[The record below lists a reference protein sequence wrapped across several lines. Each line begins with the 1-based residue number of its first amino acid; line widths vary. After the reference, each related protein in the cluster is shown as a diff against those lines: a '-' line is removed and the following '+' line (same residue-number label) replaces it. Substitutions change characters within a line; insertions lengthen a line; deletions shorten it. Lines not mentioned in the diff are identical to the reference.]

1 LTVTAAPTPVESV
14 RRPDLLDYL
23 PRVSAWQ
30 SGYYALHEWIG
41 LLWYRLR

>member
-1 LTVTAAPTPVESV
+1 VDALGQ
-14 RRPDLLDYL
+14 PDIADCL
-23 PRVSAWQ
+23 PHVSAWQ